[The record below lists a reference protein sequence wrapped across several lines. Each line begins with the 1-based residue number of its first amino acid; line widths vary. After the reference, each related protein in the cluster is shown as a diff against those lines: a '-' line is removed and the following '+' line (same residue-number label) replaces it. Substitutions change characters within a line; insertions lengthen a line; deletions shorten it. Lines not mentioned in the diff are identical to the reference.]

1 MKHLKIL
8 CAILLVAVMLWGCE
22 RGGGADARTSFLGDY
37 TFVSNGDIDLYAGS
51 VKVVTVPLDKEG
63 EMSIVAAD
71 KANTVWI
78 IAENDTALA
87 YISGSELFMEATKDT
102 TTIGGVSMEMSF
114 TYGRAT
120 LVENKLSWTTDVD
133 ITATYK
139 SMSLSG
145 KGKVDIVATKKE

>member
-1 MKHLKIL
+1 MKHLKIS

-22 RGGGADARTSFLGDY
+22 RGGGADARTPFLGEY

-51 VKVVTVPLDKEG
+51 VKVVTVPLGQEG

-78 IAENDTALA
+78 IADNDTARA

-102 TTIGGVSMEMSF
+102 ATIGGVAMDMSF
-114 TYGRAT
+114 NYGPAT
-120 LVENKLSWTTDVD
+120 FVENKLTWTTDVD
-133 ITATYK
+133 ISATYK
-139 SMSLSG
+139 SISLSG
-145 KGKVDIVATKKE
+145 KGIVDIVATKKE